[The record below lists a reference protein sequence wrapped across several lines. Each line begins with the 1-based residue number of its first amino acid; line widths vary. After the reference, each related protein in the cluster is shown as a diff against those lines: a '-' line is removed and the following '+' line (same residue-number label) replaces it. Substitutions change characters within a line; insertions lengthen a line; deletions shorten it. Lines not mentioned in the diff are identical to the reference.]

1 MIKDFLNSSGAYIK
15 FLILAL
21 CIINK
26 CWSQILPSSFGVHH
40 KPSEASVNYALFF
53 DADGEYISTEGS
65 QISGAWTIEV
75 WYKRPVNT
83 NTASFLRAN
92 AGNNIAGNW
101 EIILSNKYVYSG
113 TNYYG
118 VSIGNNSGLGGTWY
132 PNTPVVDTW
141 EHVVV
146 RQTSGGYFDHY
157 LNYQI
162 DGGVNW
168 NTVLNWAY
176 ISNLT
181 NGLRG
186 EIDEVRIWNDL
197 RSNDE
202 IIDNMHIELQGNE
215 SNLVAYYKMSDG
227 NGTSLSDNSSNNY
240 SGTITGAS
248 WATSYAPIGN
258 LENSY
263 KYKPYALWKK
273 TGTSNSR
280 GSNGLSLNVSVS
292 LTESNYVIYGNN
304 DNTGISTTNLP
315 SGESLQKRSSRIW
328 QFDEIGTVTSDI
340 KIDISSATG
349 NSVTPSSAS
358 NYKLLY
364 KSCDSCNFSVYA
376 TGSSNSGD
384 VVTFSNI
391 TIQDGFYAI
400 ATTDSNL

>member
-1 MIKDFLNSSGAYIK
+1 MG
-15 FLILAL
+15 
-21 CIINK
+21 
-26 CWSQILPSSFGVHH
+26 G
-40 KPSEASVNYALFF
+40 
-53 DADGEYISTEGS
+53 
-65 QISGAWTIEV
+65 
-75 WYKRPVNT
+75 
-83 NTASFLRAN
+83 
-92 AGNNIAGNW
+92 
-101 EIILSNKYVYSG
+101 
-113 TNYYG
+113 YYR
-118 VSIGNNSGLGGTWY
+118 VAIGNNYPAYTGGWY

-162 DGGVNW
+162 DGGTNW

-186 EIDEVRIWNDL
+186 EIDEIRIWNDL
-197 RSNDE
+197 RSADE

-215 SNLVAYYKMSDG
+215 SNLVAYYNMSDG
-227 NGTSLSDNSSNNY
+227 NGTSLSDNSTNNY
-240 SGTITGAS
+240 TGTITGAS
-248 WATSYAPIGN
+248 WTTSYAPIGN

-304 DNTGISTTNLP
+304 NTTGTSTTNLP

-328 QFDEIGTVTSDI
+328 QFDEVGNVTSNI
-340 KIDISSATG
+340 KIDISSATN
-349 NSVTPSSAS
+349 NSVTPASAS

-364 KSCDSCNFSVYA
+364 KLCDGCDFSVYA

-384 VVTFSNI
+384 VITFTNVTI
-391 TIQDGFYAI
+391 KDGFYSI
-400 ATTDSNL
+400 GSTDTNL